1 MKKMRRRW
9 RKWGRKEREGA
20 KKWMTCISEI
30 AMVVSAEALICTFLP
45 FHTAWDPLTSMFTS
59 NR

>member
-9 RKWGRKEREGA
+9 RKWGREEREGA

-30 AMVVSAEALICTFLP
+30 AMVVSAEALICTLLP
-45 FHTAWDPLTSMFTS
+45 FHTAWDPLTSMLTS